1 MPQIQLIGGELDGM
15 EISISSAQARPDI
28 YYAVPLKDEPRVRQ
42 TKGAKARGEVRS
54 RLAVL
59 AYTFDRTVRR
69 DRIGWE
75 YCYVRDP
82 EYDKKP
88 VVSDGN
94 ADQATG

>member
-28 YYAVPLKDEPRVRQ
+28 YYAVPLKDEPQVRQ
-42 TKGAKARGEVRS
+42 TKGAKARGEIRS

-59 AYTFDRTVRR
+59 AYSFDRTVRR
-69 DRIGWE
+69 DRVGWE

-82 EYDKKP
+82 ERDKDP
-88 VVSDGN
+88 VSPDST
-94 ADQATG
+94 DQAAG